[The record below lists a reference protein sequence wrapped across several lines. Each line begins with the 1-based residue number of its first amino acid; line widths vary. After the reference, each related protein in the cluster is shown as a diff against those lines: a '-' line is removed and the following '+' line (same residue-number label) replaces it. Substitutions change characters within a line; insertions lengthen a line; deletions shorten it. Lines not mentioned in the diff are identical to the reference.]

1 VADAQP
7 LLPGGTVKLA
17 APASGWVRAT
27 LYLVDGTQAVDP
39 GCLPIGQPL
48 STCSRD
54 LAVAAMT
61 SPLYVGV
68 APTAEPLSAGPLR
81 APDPQAAVDE
91 PDDDPPLAAVRQSNG
106 PAPLPTVPVQRT
118 RGSALVALRA
128 RVTRRCASRRRA
140 ARVRVTWASADRP
153 IQLQIRAPGRWRTL
167 RQGLDG
173 PSATL
178 PAPCRRVTR
187 LRARTRPPGLAPG
200 SWRRVSVRPR

>member
-1 VADAQP
+1 M
-7 LLPGGTVKLA
+7 A
-17 APASGWVRAT
+17 APALGWVRAT

-61 SPLYVGV
+61 SPVYVGV
-68 APTAEPLSAGPLR
+68 APTAEPLSTGPLTP
-81 APDPQAAVDE
+81 PDPQAAADE

-106 PAPLPTVPVQRT
+106 AAPLPSVPLQRT

-128 RVTRRCASRRRA
+128 RVTRGCGPHGRL

-153 IQLQIRAPGRWRTL
+153 VQLQIRAPGRWRTL
-167 RQGLDG
+167 RQGLDR
-173 PSATL
+173 PSTTL
-178 PAPCRRVTR
+178 PAPCRRITR
-187 LRARTRPPGLAPG
+187 LRARTHPRGLAPG
-200 SWRRVSVRPR
+200 GWRRVSVRPR